1 MKQII
6 KNRDRKQN
14 LIFVSI
20 TTKEK
25 ETAAKEIKKMIRR
38 WNRLFGKFDYE
49 IIIR

>member
-1 MKQII
+1 MKQI
-6 KNRDRKQN
+6 KSRNQKQN
-14 LIFVSI
+14 LIVVSI

-25 ETAAKEIKKMIRR
+25 ETAEKEIKKAVRR

>member
-6 KNRDRKQN
+6 KNRNRNQN
-14 LIFVSI
+14 LIVVSI
-20 TTKEK
+20 ATQEK
-25 ETAAKEIKKMIRR
+25 ETAAKEIKKTIRR